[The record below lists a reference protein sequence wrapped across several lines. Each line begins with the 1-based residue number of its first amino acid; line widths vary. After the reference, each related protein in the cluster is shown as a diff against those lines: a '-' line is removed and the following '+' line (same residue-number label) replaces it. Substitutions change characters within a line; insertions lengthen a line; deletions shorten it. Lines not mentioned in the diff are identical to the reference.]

1 MNAINTLET
10 RVNGIA
16 TGDVTALIEQVAAD
30 PAAGMTRWR
39 VANTWQGQM
48 RSRASVDGFEIG
60 GTRADR
66 RFQMDYD
73 EPLELGGSNQQANP
87 QEYLLGALNACMTVG
102 FVALCALEGHEIE
115 SLEIVTEGD
124 IDLRGFLGLDA
135 AIAPGYERLAT
146 TMTVKGSASA
156 EDFQGVFQAM
166 LATSPN
172 FANLT
177 RPIAV
182 TPKLVVA

>member
-1 MNAINTLET
+1 MNAITTSET

-16 TGDVTALIEQVAAD
+16 TGDVRALIGQVAAD

-39 VANTWQGQM
+39 VANAWQGQM
-48 RSRASVDGFEIG
+48 RSRAHVEGFEIG
-60 GTRADR
+60 GQAVER

-73 EPLELGGSNQQANP
+73 EPLQLGGSNQRANP

-124 IDLRGFLGLDA
+124 IDLRGFFGLDA
-135 AIAPGYERLAT
+135 AVNPGYDRLQT

-156 EDFQGVFQAM
+156 EAFQEVFRAM

-177 RPIAV
+177 RPIDV
-182 TPKLVVA
+182 TPTLVVT